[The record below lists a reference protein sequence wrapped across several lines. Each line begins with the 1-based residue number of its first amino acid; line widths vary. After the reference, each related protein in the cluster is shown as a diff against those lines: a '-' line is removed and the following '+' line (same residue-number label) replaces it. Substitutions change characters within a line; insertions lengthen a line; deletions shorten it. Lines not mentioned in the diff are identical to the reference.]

1 MVFRA
6 VEREQ
11 WQRYRA
17 YDRAGGIH
25 PREFVRMMD
34 IYFEQVVMGNSS
46 TKKILSLISCEIEI
60 EFRIRSR
67 KVVQV
72 VFVSFTYR

>member
-25 PREFVRMMD
+25 PRELVRMMD

-60 EFRIRSR
+60 EFRSQSR
-67 KVVQV
+67 KVA
-72 VFVSFTYR
+72 VFVSFTYK